1 MSTCYTESCFLPAL
15 PARPI
20 MCAAAACYSSA
31 ATDIP
36 SRHPLTV
43 QPVSLELPNLTS
55 TAARTALARE
65 FVVYT
70 AAPSSLA
77 LSLSSSGI
85 ALRSSSSA
93 SRREPAS
100 GDWCASGT
108 PGARISNDILSR
120 SPTAALAGCTY
131 LRIARPLHPC
141 APALSTPLCSCSIPG
156 PWSHVAP

>member
-1 MSTCYTESCFLPAL
+1 
-15 PARPI
+15 

-36 SRHPLTV
+36 SRHPRTV
-43 QPVSLELPNLTS
+43 QPVSLEVPNLTS

-85 ALRSSSSA
+85 ALRSSSSVLPKRTCL
-93 SRREPAS
+93 RRLVCE
-100 GDWCASGT
+100 
-108 PGARISNDILSR
+108 RH
-120 SPTAALAGCTY
+120 AGRAD
-131 LRIARPLHPC
+131 L
-141 APALSTPLCSCSIPG
+141 
-156 PWSHVAP
+156 